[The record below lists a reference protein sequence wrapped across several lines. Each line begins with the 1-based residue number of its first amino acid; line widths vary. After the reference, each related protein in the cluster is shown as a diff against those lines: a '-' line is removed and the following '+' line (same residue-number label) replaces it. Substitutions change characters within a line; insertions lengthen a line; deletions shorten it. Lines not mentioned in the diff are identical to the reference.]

1 MADIFVT
8 INVRPHPT
16 QNDLL
21 DLTIEPD
28 ALDPNGDPST
38 VYLSTEDNDRIV
50 WLLNTESVGGSGLVR
65 LAEGN
70 NPFDPTSS
78 TGGVYNTVIGGSVN
92 SGAVVVTP
100 PSEESLFLEFK
111 YSVVVDSTDH
121 LRHGSIDP
129 HIRIRGK
136 SVYKPV
142 A

>member
-8 INVRPHPT
+8 INVEPHPT

-21 DLTIEPD
+21 VLRIEPD
-28 ALDPNGDPST
+28 TLNPDGDPSI

-50 WLLNTESVGGSGLVR
+50 WLLNTDSVGGSGLIR
-65 LAEGN
+65 MAEGN

-78 TGGVYNTVIGGSVN
+78 TGGSYNTVIGGAVD
-92 SGAVVVTP
+92 SGGVVVTP
-100 PSEESLFLEFK
+100 PSEESFFLEFK
-111 YSVVVDSTDH
+111 YSVVVDSADQ

-136 SVYKPV
+136 SVYKP
-142 A
+142 AA